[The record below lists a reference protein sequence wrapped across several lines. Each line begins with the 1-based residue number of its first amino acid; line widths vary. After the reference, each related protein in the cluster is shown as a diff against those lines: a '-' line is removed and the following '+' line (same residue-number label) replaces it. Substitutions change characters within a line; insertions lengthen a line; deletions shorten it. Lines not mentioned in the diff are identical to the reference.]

1 MGFDVAAVQQ
11 AGVSVGM
18 RSMHTRITRAS
29 GKLKVTSSPG
39 QTLLIARVEL
49 RPAQQEA
56 AASHRTA
63 DAAGVAA
70 SR

>member
-18 RSMHTRITRAS
+18 RSMHTRIARA
-29 GKLKVTSSPG
+29 GGTLKVTSSPG
-39 QTLLIARVEL
+39 QTLLIARVDLPPPQHEDTA
-49 RPAQQEA
+49 P
-56 AASHRTA
+56 HRAT

-70 SR
+70 SL